1 MFKLIVKISTDIK
14 CSILRIGTGRR
25 LLLILILIALPFGK
39 ICWNGGRQG
48 CRVYTSSNV
57 HIADC
62 SLLQMAVDVPNDLD
76 PRIEVMNLSGNHLTN
91 ISDRSFER
99 YKDTLISLDLSN
111 MSHFKSLN
119 ITYDDKSFTG
129 LRKLEY
135 LDISHS
141 CIVRHKF
148 RFPSSLKTLKMER
161 CELNSLN
168 FSHMRGLEELHAAS
182 CNLDDL
188 PLIHKQSPLKFLDL
202 RRNNLAKLRVETI
215 AQFCQL
221 KQFHLEIPDGE
232 GLQNPKTYCQCILI
246 ESWLNNTGVRHE
258 HLNCTKR
265 SENKNAPKLN
275 MSSEFDQLHF
285 ISALGVKKSETENI
299 TIDFLPKGNMKPT
312 NCTSQPSEST
322 MNLRRDCMAKLSP
335 YVITPVQTN
344 WTLIGIVL
352 LAVFSLLI
360 LPSFVYTRTRLR
372 RKRKRSVTNDQV
384 QEEEYEEET
393 EEEVHHYDHY
403 DYGYGYY
410 YQ

>member
-265 SENKNAPKLN
+265 SE
-275 MSSEFDQLHF
+275 S
-285 ISALGVKKSETENI
+285 
-299 TIDFLPKGNMKPT
+299 NMKPT